1 MKRENIT
8 IVHKYD
14 DMFAIRCTFVYMVEK
29 KVPYHNR
36 YGYRVMGGSGEYEEE
51 RVKSGY
57 NPMHYTQLATLYVDL
72 LSALNKVYGTSY
84 EISKAMIAQATSF
97 RNKPQAMR
105 SNAYEEGWELHE
117 SWTDYELLHH
127 YHYDDVPNCTATYGD
142 WTKEE
147 LIALADNLVEFFK
160 TDPYATAKASL
171 TRRWDLYDKIGIVY
185 EKDENFA

>member
-29 KVPYHNR
+29 KVLYHNR

-57 NPMHYTQLATLYVDL
+57 NPMHYTQLVTLYVDL

-84 EISKAMIAQATSF
+84 EISEAMIAQATSF
-97 RNKPQAMR
+97 RNKPQAKY
-105 SNAYEEGWELHE
+105 SNAYEEGWELH
-117 SWTDYELLHH
+117 DNYGYELLHH

-147 LIALADNLVEFFK
+147 LIALADSLVDLFK
-160 TDPYATAKASL
+160 NDPYATAKASL
-171 TRRWDLYDKIGIVY
+171 TRKWESYDKIGIVY